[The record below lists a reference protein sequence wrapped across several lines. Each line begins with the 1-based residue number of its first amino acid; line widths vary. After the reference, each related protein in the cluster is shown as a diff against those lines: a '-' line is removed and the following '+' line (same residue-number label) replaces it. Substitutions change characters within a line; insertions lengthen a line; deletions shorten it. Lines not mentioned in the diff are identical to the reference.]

1 MSKTQE
7 KRAQRL
13 AEQQAFIRE
22 RRKRQ
27 LQILEQ
33 NYQIGGV
40 KLYEAQKDSIT
51 PEEVEQIEKMMAEQ
65 RAALDKLHEQ
75 ANPPAEA

>member
-13 AEQQAFIRE
+13 SEQQAFIRE

-33 NYQIGGV
+33 NYQIGV

-51 PEEVEQIEKMMAEQ
+51 PEEVEQIEKMMTEQ

>member
-33 NYQIGGV
+33 NYQIGV

-51 PEEVEQIEKMMAEQ
+51 PEEVEQIEKMMTEQ

>member
-33 NYQIGGV
+33 NYQIGV

-65 RAALDKLHEQ
+65 REALDKLHEQ